1 MSIIRKNISSLF
13 TMSPSRIYDLSF
25 RFLIIFLPFATLFS
39 VFFREKLGIPRIS
52 FIKEL
57 CILIMLCVIL
67 IEYLRGKLHI
77 IWTRYDLAI

>member
-1 MSIIRKNISSLF
+1 MSIIRKITSLLF
-13 TMSPSRIYDLSF
+13 MNPSRIYDYAF
-25 RFLIIFLPFATLFS
+25 RVLIFFLPFATLFS
-39 VFFREKLGIPRIS
+39 VFFREKLGIPGIS

-67 IEYLRGKLHI
+67 IEHLRGKLHI